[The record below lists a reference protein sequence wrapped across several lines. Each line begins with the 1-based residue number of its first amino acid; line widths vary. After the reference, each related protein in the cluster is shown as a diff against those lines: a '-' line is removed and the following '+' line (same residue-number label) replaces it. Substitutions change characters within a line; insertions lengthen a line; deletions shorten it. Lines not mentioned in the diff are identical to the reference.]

1 VTDLEALQRAVVGL
15 SQQQQRRYYG
25 KYRGIVT
32 DNNDPGKRGRIRA
45 TVPELFGEAQAGW
58 AIPCV
63 AYAPNGHG
71 FLALPETG
79 DTVWV
84 EFEGGDPSYPVWTG
98 CWWPEDG
105 APAIDSAKVKIF
117 ETMAGNRI
125 RLDDS
130 DGAERVTIEDKGGA
144 SIVLDKS
151 GITLKKG
158 SMKIVVGDS
167 QVAINDDALVV
178 M

>member
-1 VTDLEALQRAVVGL
+1 MTDIEALQRAVVGL

-25 KYRGIVT
+25 KYRGIVM
-32 DNNDPGKRGRIRA
+32 DNEDPSKRGRIRA
-45 TVPELFGEAQAGW
+45 KVPELFGDRKTGW
-58 AIPCV
+58 AVACV
-63 AYAPNGHG
+63 AYAPKGHG
-71 FLALPETG
+71 FLALPEKD
-79 DTVWV
+79 DTVWI

-98 CWWPEDG
+98 CWWPENG
-105 APAIDSAKVKIF
+105 APKIASAKVKIF
-117 ETMAGNRI
+117 ETKAGNRI

-130 DGAERVTIEDKGGA
+130 AGAERITVEDKGGA

-158 SMKIVVGDS
+158 SMKIVVAAAKVS
-167 QVAINDDALVV
+167 INGNALVV